1 MLANCMLCTDSRTAR
16 LNDGD
21 YAGSGER
28 GASLRPAPPN
38 TLSDLRAAPLDER
51 VTANNMSDSIN
62 VVFPRKLLKEFISL
76 YQRQPCLWDKHCASY
91 KMKHKRHEAI
101 TKLTQLVQLYD
112 TSATRV
118 HVLRKIESLRACVR
132 REFKRVQN
140 SKKTAENE
148 SDIYTPHLWYYDL
161 FSFMFQAEEPS
172 QEFEKTK
179 EVAASPQST
188 SVDSEPEEP
197 ESMADEDTSFISPME
212 DNYTAFS
219 ISSVAGEA
227 QEAAHSSKRFAEDDK
242 NKRHCTE
249 VDDEYDAIGVNVAAK
264 LRNLPGNMRILAEKL
279 INDVLYQAQTNGLTN
294 ATFISTPD
302 PFKV

>member
-1 MLANCMLCTDSRTAR
+1 
-16 LNDGD
+16 
-21 YAGSGER
+21 
-28 GASLRPAPPN
+28 
-38 TLSDLRAAPLDER
+38 
-51 VTANNMSDSIN
+51 MSDTIN

-76 YQRQPCLWDKHCASY
+76 YQRQPCLWDKHCVSY
-91 KMKHKRHEAI
+91 KMKNKRHEAI
-101 TKLTQLVQLYD
+101 TKLTQLVQMYD
-112 TSATRV
+112 PSATRV

-132 REFKRVQN
+132 REYKRVQN

-148 SDIYTPHLWYYDL
+148 SEIYTPHLWYYDL
-161 FSFMFQAEEPS
+161 FSFMFQTEDTT

-179 EVAASPQST
+179 EGASSPQST
-188 SVDSEPEEP
+188 TVDSEPEES
-197 ESMADEDTSFISPME
+197 ESMTDEESSFITPME
-212 DNYTAFS
+212 DNYTAFT
-219 ISSVAGEA
+219 ISNVSAEVP
-227 QEAAHSSKRFAEDDK
+227 EAAHGSKRFMEDDK

-294 ATFISTPD
+294 ATFINTPD